1 MAFKMKGFSGFM
13 PEGPKKT
20 ESIVQNYGKKP
31 KEDPTFEYGHEESEK
46 IMKLKREGLVPGPKM
61 REKAGAPKKVK
72 HKDLEKVVDELQGAV
87 KAHGRQAKTIDKHI
101 DDMNSPM
108 TKKGK
113 CSCYDGYSRVKGT
126 APCAPGSC
134 KENKKSPASKKL
146 KPCQKAAAR
155 RKFDVYPSAYAN
167 MWASNHKC

>member
-13 PEGPKKT
+13 SEGPKKT

-72 HKDLEKVVDELQGAV
+72 HKDLEKVVDELKGAV

-101 DDMNSPM
+101 DDMAGMP
-108 TKKGK
+108 KKVSWKYGDGTYSGDLIPSMETSTHRYARTHNGK
-113 CSCYDGYSRVKGT
+113 IKSLPK
-126 APCAPGSC
+126 
-134 KENKKSPASKKL
+134 NK
-146 KPCQKAAAR
+146 
-155 RKFDVYPSAYAN
+155 
-167 MWASNHKC
+167 